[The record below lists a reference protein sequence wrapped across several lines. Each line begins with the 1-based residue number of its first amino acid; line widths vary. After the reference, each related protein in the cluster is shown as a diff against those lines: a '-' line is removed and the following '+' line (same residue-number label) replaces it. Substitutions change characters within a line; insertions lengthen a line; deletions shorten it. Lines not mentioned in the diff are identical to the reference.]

1 MEERSVAATAYE
13 SSRYGGAEWR
23 GWGGARLPAGF
34 RMTPS
39 LATTND
45 DDDNYDDAAAAAAV
59 VLLFACRRRRT
70 AKALSALHH
79 ANALHL
85 RHRPARFT
93 KRAPTCRRVRA
104 VYARHWP
111 HSRSVYYYTFCTH
124 KITPRRF
131 NSSSA
136 LIYIYHKT
144 GRATTILHFFPSIG
158 PLHIIL
164 CSFTRI

>member
-1 MEERSVAATAYE
+1 VA
-13 SSRYGGAEWR
+13 
-23 GWGGARLPAGF
+23 GGARLPAGF

-45 DDDNYDDAAAAAAV
+45 DDDNDDDA

-70 AKALSALHH
+70 AKALSALH

-124 KITPRRF
+124 NITLRRF

-136 LIYIYHKT
+136 LIYITAECYYAGRLLLLYFFYIYHKT
-144 GRATTILHFFPSIG
+144 GPATTILHFFPSIG
-158 PLHIIL
+158 PLHMIL
-164 CSFTRI
+164 CSLTRICYTSKRFD